1 MEQPNWLER
10 HNLLICNAC
19 VFHLTKF
26 YMHLCSVSHLLI
38 ILHFF
43 QQRKDLKEIKFH
55 HSILFLQVQYLLHI
69 YFHQLMAY
77 YYDKVQKI
85 TNFANKPSFHHYLV
99 KKRFV
104 LQINPGCRS
113 NMTNQ
118 LKHNKYNNQ
127 YIFTVHAQEQWFS
140 FVTLMVL
147 I

>member
-1 MEQPNWLER
+1 MER
-10 HNLLICNAC
+10 HKLLICNTC
-19 VFHLTKF
+19 VFHFTKF

-43 QQRKDLKEIKFH
+43 QQRKDLKEIN
-55 HSILFLQVQYLLHI
+55 SIIPFLLHI
-69 YFHQLMAY
+69 YFHRLMAY
-77 YYDKVQKI
+77 YFDKVQKI
-85 TNFANKPSFHHYLV
+85 TNFANKPSFHHCTV